1 MTLQQTH
8 GAPGVKQ
15 QLRGDTDVVRLADHR
30 PGGAGQLKFSARPPS
45 TRSLAN
51 YRSRAIVIL
60 TALTRPSRDR
70 GKRATS
76 IRASPTGRAVVNGAA
91 RASPPCRA
99 SIPTPGG
106 EVAANGQG
114 YSLAG
119 CLGGG
124 RRPRFRRGAA
134 PRARKG
140 ARAFGPPPA
149 GVSPVFRA
157 TLVQTRKRRPF
168 GRVIPHPGRRPSP
181 CYPRSRRRAGLQQL
195 LQAQARRR
203 EDRDRNP

>member
-76 IRASPTGRAVVNGAA
+76 IRASPTGQAVVNGAA

-99 SIPTPGG
+99 SIPAPGG
-106 EVAANGQG
+106 EVAADGQG
-114 YSLAG
+114 NSLAG

-124 RRPRFRRGAA
+124 QTAAVSEGAPPLARGRVRGLLARRRPGS
-134 PRARKG
+134 PRSSALRLC
-140 ARAFGPPPA
+140 RPA
-149 GVSPVFRA
+149 SGI
-157 TLVQTRKRRPF
+157 LF
-168 GRVIPHPGRRPSP
+168 GRAIPHPGRRPSP

-203 EDRDRNP
+203 RDRD